1 MTIAPMPKLP
11 RQTPGDDAM
20 QKKGQKIVVGGRS
33 QVDLDDPLS
42 RKFISD
48 APDGATSVAS
58 VGRRGRGRPAT
69 GRTPVITIQ
78 LPQELIDR
86 LDSVAK
92 TLGQSRAALIR
103 TFVTDGLMKLP

>member
-1 MTIAPMPKLP
+1 MT
-11 RQTPGDDAM
+11 G
-20 QKKGQKIVVGGRS
+20 V
-33 QVDLDDPLS
+33 
-42 RKFISD
+42 
-48 APDGATSVAS
+48 
-58 VGRRGRGRPAT
+58 RPAT